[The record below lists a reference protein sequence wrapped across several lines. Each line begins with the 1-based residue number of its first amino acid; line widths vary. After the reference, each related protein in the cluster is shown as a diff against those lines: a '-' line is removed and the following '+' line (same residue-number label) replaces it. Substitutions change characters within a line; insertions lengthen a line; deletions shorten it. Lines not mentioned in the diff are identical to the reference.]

1 MRVATGNGLR
11 PQIWEEF
18 QSRFGIKQI
27 GEFYGSTEGTAS
39 IINIDSTPGSC
50 GFVSEIAPAAYP
62 VVIFKVDPD
71 TGELVRGADGLAVR
85 TKPGEVGQIVGKS
98 IKGSFFLLIFLF
110 LCYMQNP
117 SHVSTAFSM
126 LLSWWGSILQGGWG
140 FRQTTNWSLKLTCWL
155 FSTPCLRVG
164 CIIWQRVPGSDL
176 FHY

>member
-98 IKGSFFLLIFLF
+98 IKGSFFLLIFYFYATCRTLLPFPQHF
-110 LCYMQNP
+110 LCCSVGRVPY
-117 SHVSTAFSM
+117 
-126 LLSWWGSILQGGWG
+126 
-140 FRQTTNWSLKLTCWL
+140 C
-155 FSTPCLRVG
+155 RVG
-164 CIIWQRVPGSDL
+164 GVSDRPPTGVL
-176 FHY
+176 N